1 MALCPGDTTEWD
13 DIQRKFGNLP
23 PLEKEVLQ
31 RELDERFVE
40 SADFW
45 LQVPLHFAC
54 FNFFLDLHRRPNICT
69 AMGTYGHGSVKF
81 DSLIISN

>member
-31 RELDERFVE
+31 RELDEGLVE

-54 FNFFLDLHRRPNICT
+54 FTFFMDLHWAPNLCNGNM
-69 AMGTYGHGSVKF
+69 AREVSNY
-81 DSLIISN
+81 LIVCN

>member
-23 PLEKEVLQ
+23 LLEKEVLQ

-54 FNFFLDLHRRPNICT
+54 FTFFLDLH
-69 AMGTYGHGSVKF
+69 
-81 DSLIISN
+81 